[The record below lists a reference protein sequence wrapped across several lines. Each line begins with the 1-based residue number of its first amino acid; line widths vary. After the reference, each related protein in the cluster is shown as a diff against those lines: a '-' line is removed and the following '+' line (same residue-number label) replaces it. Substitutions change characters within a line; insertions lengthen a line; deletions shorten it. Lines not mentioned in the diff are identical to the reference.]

1 MLNDI
6 QEIIMTSRKLGVSDI
21 HISEGMEMRVRID
34 GNLIP
39 APFEVD
45 MGSMKD
51 LVFSLLNPI
60 QKTNAINGEDV
71 DTAFQTMDGHRQR
84 VNVFHQRGRI
94 AATVRLLNNTIPT
107 IEQLGLPQE
116 LKQLAVQPRGFVLIT
131 GPTGSGK
138 STTLASMIDYIN
150 QNQARH
156 VITIEDPVEYTY
168 KENKCLIHQREIG
181 EDVDSFTN
189 ALRSALREDPDVILV
204 GEMRDYETI
213 QAAITAAET
222 GHLVFSTL
230 HTTGAAASIDRI
242 IDACPGSI
250 QNQVRIQ
257 LASVLR
263 GVVTQ
268 CLIPHISGQGR
279 VVATE
284 VMMNTD
290 AISNMIRE
298 NKGHPINASLQAG
311 AMNGMHTLNGDLAR
325 LVRNRSISIENA
337 LAVSNDPKE
346 LRTLIR

>member
-1 MLNDI
+1 MYTDI
-6 QEIIMTSRKLGVSDI
+6 HEIIMHARKLGVSDI
-21 HISEGMEMRVRID
+21 HISEGMQMRVRID
-34 GNLIP
+34 GKLIQT
-39 APFEVD
+39 PFEVD
-45 MGSMKD
+45 MKDMKE
-51 LVFSLLNPI
+51 LILALLNPA
-60 QKTNAINGEDV
+60 QKTRALNGEDI
-71 DTAFQTMDGHRQR
+71 DTAFQTSDGNRQR
-84 VNVFHQRGRI
+84 VNVFHQRGLI
-94 AATVRLLNNTIPT
+94 AATIRLLNNSIPS

-116 LKQLAVQPRGFVLIT
+116 LKQLALLPRGFVLIT

-138 STTLASMIDYIN
+138 STTLASMIEYIN
-150 QNQARH
+150 QSESRH
-156 VITIEDPVEYTY
+156 VITIEDPIEYTY
-168 KENKCLIHQREIG
+168 QESKCLIHQREIG
-181 EDVDSFTN
+181 EDVDSFDL

-230 HTTGAAASIDRI
+230 HTTGAAATIDRI

-257 LASVLR
+257 LASVLQ

-268 CLIPHISGQGR
+268 CLIPHISGVGR
-279 VVATE
+279 VAATE

-290 AISNMIRE
+290 AVANMIRE
-298 NKGHPINASLQAG
+298 NKGHQINSTLQSG
-311 AMNGMHTLNGDLAR
+311 AMTGMHTLNGDLAR

-346 LRTLIR
+346 LRALIR